1 MHRTPGV
8 RTLINLLWLSD
19 ILTSRHTRITLLLK
33 ISLLAAFAPR
43 LTAFKVAYT
52 RVYAKQFY
60 VDPNTIKFEIKNQG
74 LFKAPPPPTLPKIQ
88 GLLKTVRTVN
98 RHNWKR
104 EPFAEQ
110 IAKLQ
115 TKSENY
121 NNFLETFSIWKSWKL
136 LSRLEDPEISEQP
149 TELVPWIFGRF
160 KAEVSVNGNGRARIL
175 VCLRVFEEKSSK
187 NQQRQH
193 QWRTKGCSCSD
204 GGRNRWDYIT

>member
-1 MHRTPGV
+1 MVHINTILAQASLSYDLYSVLDSHKAYNKQHKNTISALLFYRRSQQSMGIWLKIHTACTGTPGV

-74 LFKAPPPPTLPKIQ
+74 LFKDPPPPTLPKIQ

-98 RHNWKR
+98 RHNW
-104 EPFAEQ
+104 E
-110 IAKLQ
+110 LQ
-115 TKSENY
+115 
-121 NNFLETFSIWKSWKL
+121 
-136 LSRLEDPEISEQP
+136 
-149 TELVPWIFGRF
+149 
-160 KAEVSVNGNGRARIL
+160 ARAI
-175 VCLRVFEEKSSK
+175 C
-187 NQQRQH
+187 
-193 QWRTKGCSCSD
+193 RTNC
-204 GGRNRWDYIT
+204 